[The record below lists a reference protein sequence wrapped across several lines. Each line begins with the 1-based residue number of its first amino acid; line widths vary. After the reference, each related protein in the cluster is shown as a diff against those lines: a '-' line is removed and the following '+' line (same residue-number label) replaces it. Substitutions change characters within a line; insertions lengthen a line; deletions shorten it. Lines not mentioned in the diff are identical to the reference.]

1 MPIDRETILQILV
14 STGAVALFVVALA
27 VVTGSNGSGLAVVG
41 AIVLFIVVMAVA
53 GLWLE
58 RQDFNGNGA

>member
-14 STGAVALFVVALA
+14 SAGAVALFVVALA
-27 VVTGSNGSGLAVVG
+27 VVTGANGGGLAVVG

-58 RQDFNGNGA
+58 RQDFDGDNA